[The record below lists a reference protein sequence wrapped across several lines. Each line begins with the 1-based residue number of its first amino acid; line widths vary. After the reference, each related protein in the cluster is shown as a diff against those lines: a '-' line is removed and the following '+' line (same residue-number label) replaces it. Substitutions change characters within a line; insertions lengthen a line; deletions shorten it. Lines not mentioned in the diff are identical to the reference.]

1 MKQCE
6 MNESLKML
14 KARSLKSCLMVSSAT
29 VALYLLGS
37 VLSSLSAQ
45 SLNPGSSTVPR
56 QYLIYPDLG
65 TAAPTIVWSQTVPV
79 VPATSGVIALD
90 SLSLKRRKVPTPS
103 NIDEFVADK
112 SAAIILGKALF
123 WDMQVGS
130 DGMMACASCHFHA
143 GADNRSRNQLSPGL
157 LISNSKGGSA
167 ADEKYQVGAANYQ
180 LTANDFPFHAKANQ
194 RDRNSKTVRDVN
206 DIVGSQ
212 GVISSRFTGLSIN
225 GEFASE
231 RAIPAPDTYSSIAGA
246 GVRRV
251 SPRNTPSV
259 INAAF
264 NLRNFWDGR
273 AQEYFNGVNP
283 FGYRDET
290 SQLWRA
296 KTPLV
301 WERVF
306 VRLNN
311 ASLASQAVG
320 PVLSSFE
327 MSSAGRVFPDLARR
341 ILPLRP
347 LANQM
352 VHPQD
357 SVLGQQS
364 LSPSKGLA
372 TTTYA
377 ELIRRAFRKEW
388 WQGSFSIA
396 IDAAKS
402 AQEKSAELQVAAN
415 NGITIL
421 KDDNSLGLTLP
432 VGRNY
437 AQMEANFS
445 LFFGLAIQLYES
457 TLVSD
462 DAPIDR
468 FAEGDLSALTTIQQR
483 GLGVFLGKGGCASC
497 HSDAE
502 FTAATVFRINNLE
515 LGRSRVELTQ
525 TPDAKMA
532 VYDNGFYNLG
542 IRPADDDLG
551 VGSKDPYGNPLS
563 EADILR
569 TKPDRFKALVGPES
583 FVPVLPGDRLM
594 TRGAFKTPS
603 LRNVELTAPYFHTGG
618 YSSLRDVVEFYN
630 RGGNFYSKDTFIAM
644 RLPLNLSD
652 DDVTAVVE
660 FLKALT
666 DDRVRTDR
674 APFDHPQITIPN
686 GHQGSTTWV
695 PQVSAMVGKDLLIEI
710 PAVGRN
716 GGAPRKNFLQ

>member
-1 MKQCE
+1 MRPLGAQ
-6 MNESLKML
+6 S
-14 KARSLKSCLMVSSAT
+14 SSSVSS
-29 VALYLLGS
+29 S
-37 VLSSLSAQ
+37 
-45 SLNPGSSTVPR
+45 VPR
-56 QYLIYPDLG
+56 QYLIYPETG
-65 TAAPTIVWSQTVPV
+65 SSAPTIVWSNSPPDVPV
-79 VPATSGVIALD
+79 NSGVIALD

-103 NIDEFVADK
+103 NIEEFVADK
-112 SAAIILGKALF
+112 SAAIVLGKALF

-157 LISNSKGGSA
+157 LIRDSKGGSA

-180 LTANDFPFHAKANQ
+180 LTVRDFPFHAKVNQ
-194 RDRNSKTVRDVN
+194 RDRNSKTLRDIN
-206 DIVGSQ
+206 DVVGSQ
-212 GVISSRFTGLSIN
+212 GVVSSRFSGLSIN

-231 RAIPAPDTYSSIAGA
+231 NSTAAPDTFISVAGA

-251 SPRNTPSV
+251 APRNTPSV
-259 INAAF
+259 INAVF

-290 SQLWRA
+290 SKLWRA

-320 PVLSSFE
+320 AALSSFE
-327 MSSAGRVFPDLARR
+327 MSSAGRMFPDLARR

-347 LANQM
+347 LANQL

-357 SVLGQQS
+357 SVLGQYS
-364 LSPSKGLA
+364 MSPSKGLSTA
-372 TTTYA
+372 TYA

-402 AQEKSAELQVAAN
+402 AQEKSSDLQVAAN

-421 KDDNSLGLTLP
+421 KDDNSVGLSLP

-468 FAEGDLSALTTIQQR
+468 FAEGDLSALSPIQQR

-515 LGRSRVELTQ
+515 VGKSRVELTQ
-525 TPDAKMA
+525 TPDAKFA

-542 IRPADDDLG
+542 VRPADDDLG
-551 VGSKDPYGNPLS
+551 IGSKDPYGNPLS

-569 TKPDRFKALVGPES
+569 TKPELFKKLVGPES
-583 FVPVLPGDRLM
+583 FVPVLPGDRTM

-618 YSSLRDVVEFYN
+618 YLTLRDVVEFYN
-630 RGGNFYSKDTFIAM
+630 RGGNFYTKDTFIAM

-652 DDVTAVVE
+652 EEVTALVE

-666 DDRVRTDR
+666 DDRVRNDR
-674 APFDHPQITIPN
+674 APFDHPQINIPN
-686 GHQGSTTWV
+686 GHHGSSTWV
-695 PQVSAMVGKDLLIEI
+695 PQVTAKVGKDMLMEI

-716 GGAPRKNFLQ
+716 GGNPRKNFLQ